1 MPIDAI
7 MCEGLYSLTRH
18 RIMNRSH
25 SLKGMTNGKGSHP
38 SMNGWFPYGLH
49 VIRCQ
54 TSQLSLDFGH
64 HVIPIEVLILQT
76 YHTLLQL
83 MRS

>member
-25 SLKGMTNGKGSHP
+25 SLKGMANGECSHP
-38 SMNGWFPYGLH
+38 STWGG
-49 VIRCQ
+49 
-54 TSQLSLDFGH
+54 
-64 HVIPIEVLILQT
+64 
-76 YHTLLQL
+76 
-83 MRS
+83 